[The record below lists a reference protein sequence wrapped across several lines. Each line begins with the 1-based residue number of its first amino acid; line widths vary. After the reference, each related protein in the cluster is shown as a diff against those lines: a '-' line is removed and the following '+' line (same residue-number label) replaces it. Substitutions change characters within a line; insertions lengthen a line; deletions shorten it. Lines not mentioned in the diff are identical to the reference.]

1 MSKYDYDDYYD
12 YGYEYGDDYGYGD
25 SYGQGSSSNPY
36 YDSYGRRIPALADYN
51 VDEHGCKTDR
61 HTRFAISVY
70 DTHEQ
75 GVDEMIDYIRDRFP
89 DYCKKGISSSYFA
102 TSRVMNDDDYLLVLS
117 YTPDQEREEHEI
129 IVGFAVVSDLRKRS
143 GGDDNS
149 MYIDVICSNNELHH
163 TRFPGGKAIMHA
175 IVEYARDNGYDSVS
189 LKALSSVV
197 NYYRQFGFR
206 FLRNGETDEMERIRH
221 LAELNNTH
229 RISSPSEANRMLLIE
244 RAIMFSREVD
254 EEGRPVLN
262 RELLRENLK
271 DELSLESLP
280 TDAEMEDFIK
290 QVPESARDDGTD
302 GLHDLFFSL
311 IKSGY
316 ADLKGCPG
324 ITKRQF
330 VRPEEVTQGVWKK
343 WMSCEEGG
351 FQMRKLLRPGLSSDP
366 NVDVPIATC
375 ALSGGSK
382 RAGKSKI
389 KRTRR
394 NRGSKRQ
401 IKRTRRR

>member
-1 MSKYDYDDYYD
+1 MSRYDDD
-12 YGYEYGDDYGYGD
+12 DDYGYG
-25 SYGQGSSSNPY
+25 YGYGYGHNYEDDYSQDYSNNPY
-36 YDSYGRRIPALADYN
+36 YDSYGQRIPAVADYN
-51 VDEHGCKTDR
+51 IDEQGCRTDR

-70 DTHEQ
+70 DVHEQ
-75 GVDEMIDYIRDRFP
+75 GVDEIIDYIRDHFN
-89 DYCKKGISSSYFA
+89 DYCKRGIESTYFA
-102 TSRVMNDDDYLLVLS
+102 TARVLKDDDYLLILS
-117 YTPDQEREEHEI
+117 YTPDQEREDDET
-129 IVGFAVVSDLRKRS
+129 IVGFAAVSDLRRRS

-149 MYIDVICSNNELHH
+149 MYVDVICSNNELHR

-206 FLRNGETDEMERIRH
+206 FLKNGETNELEHIRD
-221 LAELNNTH
+221 LAELNKAH

-244 RAIMFSREVD
+244 RAILFSREVD

-262 RELLRENLK
+262 KELLRENLK
-271 DELSLESLP
+271 DELSLDYTP
-280 TDAEMEDFIK
+280 TDAQMEDFVNR
-290 QVPESARDDGTD
+290 VPMGARDDGKD

-330 VRPEEVTQGVWKK
+330 VRPEEVAQGVWKK

-351 FQMRKLLRPGLSSDP
+351 FQMRKLLRHGVSSDP
-366 NVDVPIATC
+366 DVDIPVATC
-375 ALSGGSK
+375 SLSGGSK
-382 RAGKSKI
+382 RKG

-394 NRGSKRQ
+394 GGRSKRRQ
-401 IKRTRRR
+401 TRRR

>member
-1 MSKYDYDDYYD
+1 MSRYDDDDDYM
-12 YGYEYGDDYGYGD
+12 YGYD
-25 SYGQGSSSNPY
+25 SYYSQDYINNPY
-36 YDSYGRRIPALADYN
+36 YDSYGQRIPAIADYN
-51 VDEHGCKTDR
+51 IDEQGCRTDGY
-61 HTRFAISVY
+61 TPFAISVY
-70 DTHEQ
+70 DLREE
-75 GVDEMIDYIRDRFP
+75 GVDKIVDYIRDHLN
-89 DYCKKGISSSYFA
+89 DYCKRGISSSYFV
-102 TSRVMNDDDYLLVLS
+102 TSRVLNDDDYLLTLS
-117 YTPDQEREEHEI
+117 YTPDREREEEET
-129 IVGFAVVSDLRKRS
+129 IVGFAVVSDVRGRS

-149 MYIDVICSNNELHH
+149 MYIDVICSNNELHR

-206 FLRNGETDEMERIRH
+206 FLKNGETDELEHIHH
-221 LAELNNTH
+221 LAELNKTQ
-229 RISSPSEANRMLLIE
+229 RISSPAEANRILLIE

-254 EEGRPVLN
+254 DEGHPVLN
-262 RELLRENLK
+262 KELLRENLK
-271 DELSLESLP
+271 DELSLDYTP
-280 TDAEMEDFIK
+280 TDAEITKFVK
-290 QVPESARDDGTD
+290 CVPESARYDGSD

-330 VRPEEVTQGVWKK
+330 VRPEEVNKGIWKK

-351 FQMRKLLRPGLSSDP
+351 FQMRKLLRSGVSSEP
-366 NVDVPIATC
+366 NVDVPISACT
-375 ALSGGSK
+375 LTGGSK
-382 RAGKSKI
+382 RKK

-394 NRGSKRQ
+394 SKTSKKR
-401 IKRTRRR
+401 RTRRR

>member
-1 MSKYDYDDYYD
+1 MSRYDDD
-12 YGYEYGDDYGYGD
+12 DDYGYG
-25 SYGQGSSSNPY
+25 YGYGPGDDYSQDYSNNPY
-36 YDSYGRRIPALADYN
+36 YDSYGQRIPAVADYN
-51 VDEHGCKTDR
+51 IDEQGCRTDR

-70 DTHEQ
+70 DVHEQ
-75 GVDEMIDYIRDRFP
+75 GVGELIDYIRDHFN
-89 DYCKKGISSSYFA
+89 DYCKRGIESNYFA
-102 TSRVMNDDDYLLVLS
+102 TARVMRDDDYLIVLS
-117 YTPDQEREEHEI
+117 YAPDLAEDET
-129 IVGFAVVSDLRKRS
+129 IVGFAAVSDLRGRS

-149 MYIDVICSNNELHH
+149 MYVDVICSNNELHR

-206 FLRNGETDEMERIRH
+206 FLKNGETNELEHIHH
-221 LAELNNTH
+221 LAELNKTQ
-229 RISSPSEANRMLLIE
+229 RISTPSEANRILLIE
-244 RAIMFSREVD
+244 RAILFSREVD
-254 EEGRPVLN
+254 EEGHPVLN
-262 RELLRENLK
+262 KELLRENLK
-271 DELSLESLP
+271 DELSLDYTP

-290 QVPESARDDGTD
+290 RVPESARDDGKN

-316 ADLKGCPG
+316 ADLKGCPS

-330 VRPEEVTQGVWKK
+330 VRPEEVAQGVWKK

-351 FQMRKLLRPGLSSDP
+351 FQMRKLLRPGLSSEPDL
-366 NVDVPIATC
+366 DIPIATC
-375 ALSGGSK
+375 ALSGGNK
-382 RAGKSKI
+382 HRK

-394 NRGSKRQ
+394 GGRSKRRQ
-401 IKRTRRR
+401 TRRR